1 VALSPIARGEH
12 LVDPIGKKAPVR
24 RQDGSRKM
32 RRSTLATALISL
44 VWLAADPARS
54 QDVSQ
59 HMKTYFKGCMAAI
72 PVKGRNAELICA
84 CAAGALVFASLK
96 HHSETEGSAVAQ
108 DCYPA
113 FNDQ

>member
-1 VALSPIARGEH
+1 MRRSPIATAIIA
-12 LVDPIGKKAPVR
+12 LACLSTTP
-24 RQDGSRKM
+24 SR
-32 RRSTLATALISL
+32 A
-44 VWLAADPARS
+44 

-59 HMKTYFKGCMAAI
+59 HMKAYFQGCLTAI

-96 HHSETEGSAVAQ
+96 HYSDLEGSAIAQ

-113 FNDQ
+113 FNEQ

>member
-1 VALSPIARGEH
+1 
-12 LVDPIGKKAPVR
+12 
-24 RQDGSRKM
+24 M
-32 RRSTLATALISL
+32 RRSRL
-44 VWLAADPARS
+44 VTTFVAPAWLAATPVSA

-59 HMKTYFKGCMAAI
+59 HMKTYFQGCMAAI

-96 HHSETEGSAVAQ
+96 HFSDLEGSAIAQ

-113 FNDQ
+113 FNGQ